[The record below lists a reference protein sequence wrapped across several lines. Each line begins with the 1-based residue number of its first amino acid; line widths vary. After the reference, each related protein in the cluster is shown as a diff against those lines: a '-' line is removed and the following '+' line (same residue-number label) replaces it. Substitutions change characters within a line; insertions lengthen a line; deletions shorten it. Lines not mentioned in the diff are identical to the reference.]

1 MLCCKPPP
9 RWSLSRLH
17 RCTALTMRQLS
28 ASGAP
33 LQSAAFSH
41 FDPVGVACVLYI
53 SNLLDPMP
61 ELSHPWTE
69 KKSSAVGTA

>member
-1 MLCCKPPP
+1 
-9 RWSLSRLH
+9 
-17 RCTALTMRQLS
+17 LTMRQLS

-69 KKSSAVGTA
+69 KKVRLSAPHSVLVRCFCMPFRR